1 MTNTINVILTAAITF
16 NGAIVEKGETIE
28 LPEKSAKAL
37 IAEGSAKEGT
47 TSEAK
52 NGTLEPSNG
61 NSEQEEGDGSKTSP
75 EDEKE
80 LIRKAL
86 DDKYV
91 SRIAELKD
99 HAKEADV
106 QFAHDATKAAVIEA
120 VIEAGK
126 AEAVLAK

>member
-16 NGAIVEKGETIE
+16 NGAIVEKDETIE

-47 TSEAK
+47 PSEAK
-52 NGTLEPSNG
+52 NGTLEPSNVKG
-61 NSEQEEGDGSKTSP
+61 EQEEGDGIKTSP

-86 DDKYV
+86 DAKYV
-91 SRIAELKD
+91 SRIAELKE

-106 QFAHDATKAAVIEA
+106 QFAHDATKVIIIDA